1 MDDLKGHAEASLV
14 LKRLAVAAAGGA
26 LIGAALPS
34 AAHADSGGNGVCGG
48 TDSWVSVCA
57 TDPGSPGSEA
67 SPARPAKPRKGAKGQ
82 KASFRSCVV
91 KKLDPQPPAGSAVWK
106 GHDPGDGAIYTRS
119 CVFDAATSPV
129 TAGVPLPDQ
138 TFWSATPPA
147 AAGPDPA
154 QLAQQAVDKM
164 LLKGPD
170 IVSPDAAGRWTVGV
184 PVWMHAG
191 KSPATYGPTSASA
204 TAGAV
209 TVTATAKVASIKWQ
223 MGDGS
228 TVTCTGAGTPYR
240 KAYGKRTSPDCG
252 HTYARTSASE
262 PDKKYTVTATAT
274 WVIEWNGG
282 GQSGELTEIRESQV
296 EVSVGELQALG

>member
-26 LIGAALPS
+26 LIGAALPT

-57 TDPGSPGSEA
+57 TDPGSPGSHQ
-67 SPARPAKPRKGAKGQ
+67 PHGQPAKPGKSRGQ
-82 KASFRSCVV
+82 KASFRSCVA
-91 KKLDPQPPAGSAVWK
+91 KKLDPQPPAGSAIWE
-106 GHDPGDGAIYTRS
+106 GHDPGEGAIYTRS

-129 TAGVPLPDQ
+129 TAGVPLPGQ
-138 TFWSATPPA
+138 TFWSATPPTA
-147 AAGPDPA
+147 TGPDPA
-154 QLAQQAVDKM
+154 HLAQQAVDKM

-170 IVSPDAAGRWTVGV
+170 IVTPNATGRWTVGV

-191 KSPATYGPTSASA
+191 KAPATYGPTSASA

-209 TVTATAKVASIKWQ
+209 TVTATAKVANIKWE
-223 MGDGS
+223 MGDGT

-240 KAYGKRTSPDCG
+240 KTYGKRTSPDCG
-252 HTYARTSASE
+252 HTYAQTSASQ
-262 PDKKYTVTATAT
+262 PGKKFTVTATAT
-274 WVIEWNGG
+274 WAVEWNGG